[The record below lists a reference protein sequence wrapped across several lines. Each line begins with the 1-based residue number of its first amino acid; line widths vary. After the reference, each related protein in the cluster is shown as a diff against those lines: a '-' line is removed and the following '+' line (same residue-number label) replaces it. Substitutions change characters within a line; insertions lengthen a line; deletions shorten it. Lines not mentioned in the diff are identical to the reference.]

1 MCGEK
6 NYLISCK
13 LGLEILV
20 DDEVDHRLA
29 DAPVRGG
36 HAAPKTFD
44 TLKEKAKVVSML
56 EADKDFAEV
65 YLRINCQLLLS
76 TC

>member
-6 NYLISCK
+6 KYLISCK
-13 LGLEILV
+13 LRLEILV
-20 DDEVDHRLA
+20 HDEVNHRLA

-36 HAAPKTFD
+36 HAAPVRH
-44 TLKEKAKVVSML
+44 TLKEKAIVVSML